1 MNNNRLLL
9 KQARDGV
16 KRLIAESPLTKIIY
30 RKALISD
37 GMGGEVEDPYGDPIQ
52 YEIKCRIDHE
62 RKFPGNLD
70 VASMGFSTNLAR
82 FILVDWETTIYIN
95 DILEE
100 IGKGFK
106 IGAVDPIKK
115 FGGVIAYQAPLIEAE
130 RLEAT
135 S

>member
-1 MNNNRLLL
+1 
-9 KQARDGV
+9 
-16 KRLIAESPLTKIIY
+16 
-30 RKALISD
+30 
-37 GMGGEVEDPYGDPIQ
+37 MGGEVEDPFGDPIP

-70 VASMGFSTNLAR
+70 LASMGFSTNLAR
-82 FILVDWETTIYIN
+82 FVLVDCETTIYIN
-95 DILEE
+95 DTLEE

-106 IGAVDPIKK
+106 IGVVDPIKK

-130 RLEAT
+130 KLEEG